1 MPELWDYDSMH
12 LPKTRHP
19 ISDDH
24 SINEDARLSRIGTL
38 WSVVRRANDD
48 SDLAGSAQQQL
59 LERYG
64 GAIRRYLL
72 AAVKNQHVADELF
85 QEFAVKLI
93 KGDFKNANPELG
105 KFRSYVKSILFRMVA
120 DHYRKSKSRKEQTLE
135 NPDIHQFK
143 DTPSE
148 TVEDEA
154 FLQAWRNGVLAK
166 AWDVLNAAEDSG
178 GAPHFTVLRIRVDHP
193 ATSTDELAEL
203 ISSAIGKPV
212 TSGNG
217 RVMVHRAREKFAH
230 VLIEVVAD
238 SLENPT
244 RETVESELI
253 EVRLMDYCRD
263 AFADFAEIS
272 WPEKT

>member
-1 MPELWDYDSMH
+1 MPELGAAIKFCPH
-12 LPKTRHP
+12 ERLH
-19 ISDDH
+19 ISDDQ
-24 SINEDARLSRIGTL
+24 SSNEEARLSRIGTL
-38 WSVVRRANDD
+38 WSVVRRASDD
-48 SDLAGSAQQQL
+48 GDLAGAAQQQL

-72 AAVKNQHVADELF
+72 AAVKNQYIADELF

-120 DHYRKSKSRKEQTLE
+120 DHFRKNQSRKEQNIE
-135 NPDIHQFK
+135 NPDIYEIK
-143 DTPSE
+143 NSPNESA
-148 TVEDEA
+148 EDEA

-166 AWDVLNAAEDSG
+166 AWSVLKAAEDAG

-193 ATSTDELAEL
+193 ATSTDDLAGL
-203 ISSAIGKPV
+203 ISNAIGKPV
-212 TSGNG
+212 TGGHG
-217 RVMVHRAREKFAH
+217 RVLVHRARDQFAQ

-244 RETVESELI
+244 RETVELELI
-253 EVRLMDYCRD
+253 EVRLMDYCQD
-263 AFADFAEIS
+263 AFADYAAKV
-272 WPEKT
+272 WVDT